1 MLGGI
6 ARRATT
12 INEMGPEPKLIL
24 DLGNF
29 SSAGT
34 DKFNKLRTEAML
46 ESYTAIG
53 YDAVNIGR
61 YEITQG
67 KDFILKANDVLG
79 GKLISA
85 NVLDADGNQIVQ
97 PYITKNYGSLRIG
110 IIGLTYHQSTLSNPR
125 SGAKPEVITREPIEV
140 LRDFIPVMR
149 EKDKCDL
156 IVVAGMLQQKDI
168 EAIAEEFDGDIDMIL
183 TGHGFHTQDR
193 KAGYAFY
200 YANPDGSTGTITEPV
215 VRDETNKRET
225 GIILHKTGQQGK
237 YLAKIYAPLSVDVD
251 GKVTIG
257 EFEGLTIDLDEHIPD
272 APEIVDILDNFH
284 EKVKLNR
291 DEFLPSLLGQ
301 RAEIYWRDYPD
312 FVGSRHCGKCHSKEN
327 TSHNRTQHVNSMQ
340 VLTLNKEDANPECLK
355 CHTTGYGRDGGFIN
369 KAETYYLGKIDC
381 EACHGPARE
390 HLGLEL
396 QIQEARKLNSRHKAS
411 DEQLALLDSIKSEFD
426 TKIRKEVPEE
436 ICLQC
441 HTNEW
446 SPNFN
451 YEEYVVKI
459 NHSTDPDA
467 MPMNERV
474 KDWSLIPPEER
485 ERLEA
490 AKAR

>member
-34 DKFNKLRTEAML
+34 DKFSRLKIEAML
-46 ESYTAIG
+46 ESYMAIG

-67 KDFILKANDVLG
+67 KDFILEANDMLG

-97 PYITKNYGSLRIG
+97 PYITKDYGSLRIG

-125 SGAKPEVITREPIEV
+125 SGAKAEVITREPIEV
-140 LRDFIPVMR
+140 LREFIPVMR

-156 IVVAGMLQQKDI
+156 IIVAGMLQKKDI
-168 EAIAEEFDGDIDMIL
+168 EAIAKEFDGDIDMIL
-183 TGHGFHTQDR
+183 SGQGFHTQDR

-200 YANPDGSTGTITEPV
+200 YANPDGSTGTNTNPV

-237 YLAKIYAPLSVDVD
+237 YLAKIYASLSADVN

-284 EKVKLNR
+284 DKIRQNR
-291 DEFLPSLLGQ
+291 DSFLQSLLGQ
-301 RAEIYWRDYPD
+301 RAEHYWQDYPEY
-312 FVGSRHCGKCHSKEN
+312 VGNRHCNKCHSNEL
-327 TSHNRTQHVNSMQ
+327 TSHMGTSHIKSMQ

-355 CHTTGYGRDGGFIN
+355 CHTTGYGEDGGFVN
-369 KAETYYLGKIDC
+369 KAETYHMAKVDC
-381 EACHGPARE
+381 EACHGPGRE
-390 HLGLEL
+390 HLGIEL
-396 QIQEARKLNSRHKAS
+396 QIEEARKLNSRRKAN
-411 DEQLALLDSIKSEFD
+411 DEQLALLESIKGEYD
-426 TKIRKEVPEE
+426 TKIRKEVPEN

-446 SPNFN
+446 SPDFN
-451 YEEYVVKI
+451 YEEYVVKV

-467 MPMNERV
+467 IPPYGGPLGSAV
-474 KDWSLIPPEER
+474 LPPEER
-485 ERLEA
+485 EKLEA
-490 AKAR
+490 DRAR